1 MIIRER
7 LLIDAFVFQVIEA
20 MGLDYIVRHLPF
32 LHRDHKGMP
41 KSEAQSMYIK
51 EASDASAAHNLHL
64 YKLKN
69 KTGSAEVWIGIC
81 TTGVEINSEEQR
93 ISSIHTN
100 SHSSHTCAKQK
111 TRISYFVWADIGK
124 LYFDKKKFEIR
135 SIGYPVRKFTYY
147 ASTEDMARHM
157 LWLCKVTHQFQLVVQ
172 PKMKEVKR
180 RESELC
186 RKKFRES
193 YICDDTYDLPLIAR
207 IHKKGAEFS
216 KSMASALED
225 TSAQRVSVI
234 SNASSNTTS
243 GIVSDKVQSIDD
255 SDREDID
262 VEIMNASAPV
272 LSLESLSLSEPIDN
286 SARKSHKEDK
296 QSHSITDIALNCN
309 SYHKSKQQSDNEVPS
324 SANSIKSTSS
334 SQSNTTIKSIIPSNP
349 IIGTNKQIINILNN
363 NQNKD
368 IIEIKSSD
376 PLIHCSSASLKPNI
390 SVNTSCAKVQQIPDI
405 TVRSVNLSKL
415 SERSESMNHI
425 YENIPYFS
433 QFQENKPKL
442 LLKAC
447 PSLSSTL
454 TPTTTTNT
462 TQRTATRIGVSS
474 LTRTHNKQTLSIF
487 PNNVSN
493 SAKTSSTAASEP
505 NLHTSQ
511 LWSTP
516 SPYSPNRTNL
526 RVSEEMTNL
535 SHVSNINPIIGL
547 TDNIS
552 SNIYI
557 ETNTPLI
564 KSSKETRA
572 HSDPCSHYSRPPI
585 NTNSLLT
592 TTQLVKCSA
601 PSSQPTFHQSL
612 NNISMTSSH
621 PLRLFASDISV
632 NTDSDLQSILI
643 PPPPPQYANHSN
655 GNRVFSE
662 LSASHKG
669 VSTHFTHSFLQLLT
683 FFHF

>member
-1 MIIRER
+1 
-7 LLIDAFVFQVIEA
+7 
-20 MGLDYIVRHLPF
+20 
-32 LHRDHKGMP
+32 
-41 KSEAQSMYIK
+41 MYIK
-51 EASDASAAHNLHL
+51 EASDASAAHNLHY

-111 TRISYFVWADIGK
+111 TRISYFMWADIGK

-135 SIGYPVRKFTYY
+135 SVGYPVRKFTYF
-147 ASTEDMARHM
+147 ANTEETARHL
-157 LWLCKVTHQFQLVVQ
+157 LWLCQVTHQFQLVVQ
-172 PKMKEVKR
+172 SKMKEVKR

-193 YICDDTYDLPLIAR
+193 YICDDTYDLPLISR
-207 IHKKGAEFS
+207 VNKKGSVYS
-216 KSMASALED
+216 KSTASILEE

-243 GIVSDKVQSIDD
+243 GIVSDKVQSLGD
-255 SDREDID
+255 SDREDSD
-262 VEIMNASAPV
+262 VEIMITSAPV

-286 SARKSHKEDK
+286 CISVRKTHNDEK
-296 QSHSITDIALNCN
+296 QSKSVTDISLNCN
-309 SYHKSKQQSDNEVPS
+309 NYHKSKEKMDKEVPS

-334 SQSNTTIKSIIPSNP
+334 SQSNTTVKSIVPSGP
-349 IIGTNKQIINILNN
+349 LIGANKQIINIISND
-363 NQNKD
+363 NQINKM
-368 IIEIKSSD
+368 KT
-376 PLIHCSSASLKPNI
+376 SSALTHFCLPTSPKPDI
-390 SVNTSCAKVQQIPDI
+390 SEKECSAKIVALPDI
-405 TVRSVNLSKL
+405 TVRSVNFAKL

-433 QFQENKPKL
+433 QFQENRPKIPL
-442 LLKAC
+442 RAC

-454 TPTTTTNT
+454 TPTTTTNS

-474 LTRTHNKQTLSIF
+474 LTRNNNNKQTLSIF
-487 PNNVSN
+487 PSDCN
-493 SAKTSSTAASEP
+493 SGKTSTTAASEP

-516 SPYSPNRTNL
+516 SYSPNRTKL
-526 RVSEEMTNL
+526 RVSDEL
-535 SHVSNINPIIGL
+535 STPSGLITKMSPISVL
-547 TDNIS
+547 TEKIS

-557 ETNTPLI
+557 ETNGPMI
-564 KSSKETRA
+564 KSSKDTRA
-572 HSDPCSHYSRPPI
+572 HSDPSSYYSRPQI
-585 NTNSLLT
+585 NSNSLLT
-592 TTQLVKCSA
+592 CNQSIKSSVPSTQ
-601 PSSQPTFHQSL
+601 PSFHQSL
-612 NNISMTSSH
+612 NNISMTSNH

-643 PPPPPQYANHSN
+643 PPPPPQYANRSVN
-655 GNRVFSE
+655 PSDAIPI
-662 LSASHKG
+662 LKTSHKG
-669 VSTHFTHSFLQLLT
+669 VSPFSSRLIR
-683 FFHF
+683 